1 MTGDR
6 SVRRLKWKGARY
18 LVQRNHSV
26 DFDDAVE
33 PTKEDRDGPQQDV
46 HWISDEMSDKL
57 DELGEQHPNEKS
69 PEGECC
75 LFDRPFACAD
85 PQQPDKCHVTKK
97 GWRGQCGEMDCIS
110 APWLSPASHTKC

>member
-1 MTGDR
+1 
-6 SVRRLKWKGARY
+6 
-18 LVQRNHSV
+18 
-26 DFDDAVE
+26 
-33 PTKEDRDGPQQDV
+33 
-46 HWISDEMSDKL
+46 
-57 DELGEQHPNEKS
+57 
-69 PEGECC
+69 